1 MKKIS
6 AILCLLFAGTLFANS
21 VNDLCVS
28 FSTKGPDRYAD
39 GSTVLDGECYAL
51 VWSKDG
57 VFEGFKANG
66 ECADTND
73 VVVLVAPVARD
84 GRCPAVLFQVPKDDV
99 DVLKGGHY
107 AVYLL
112 DTRVSSGEAV
122 AKPRGVS
129 DGGLELVNG
138 YGAVTASLSFD
149 TNSNLNPAKELEGTS
164 AGQTA
169 SDVSA
174 APSDCPQ
181 PKVKN
186 MRVEGDN
193 VYLTV
198 ENLRGHMRVQS
209 GKDVKASE
217 STGAAVETSGA
228 TDEVILVAPKSGSSG
243 FYKVIR
249 N

>member
-1 MKKIS
+1 MMKKIS
-6 AILCLLFAGTLFANS
+6 AVLCFLFAGTLCANS

-57 VFEGFKANG
+57 VFDGFNANG
-66 ECADTND
+66 GCVDTND
-73 VVVLVAPVARD
+73 VIVLAAPVARG

-99 DVLKGGHY
+99 DALKGGHY

-112 DTRVSSGEAV
+112 DTRVASGGAT
-122 AKPRGVS
+122 KPRGTAN
-129 DGGLELVNG
+129 GELELVNS

-169 SDVSA
+169 SDVSV

-228 TDEVILVAPKSGSSG
+228 TDEVILVAPKSGASG

>member
-6 AILCLLFAGTLFANS
+6 AVLCFLFAGTLCANS

-57 VFEGFKANG
+57 VFEGFNANG
-66 ECADTND
+66 GCVDTND
-73 VVVLVAPVARD
+73 VVVLVAPVAKG
-84 GRCPAVLFQVPKDDV
+84 GRCPAILFQVPQDEV
-99 DVLKGGHY
+99 EALNGGHY

-112 DTRVSSGEAV
+112 DTRVSSGEAA
-122 AKPRGVS
+122 AKPRGMS

-138 YGAVTASLSFD
+138 YGAVTAALKFD
-149 TNSNLNPAKELEGTS
+149 TNVNLNPAKELERAL

-181 PKVKN
+181 PKVKS

-198 ENLRGHMRVQS
+198 ENLPGHMRVQS
-209 GKDVKASE
+209 GKDLKASE